1 MQVSV
6 EKTSELNRKMTV
18 RVPEELIQEKME
30 ARLKSLAR
38 EIKLDG
44 FRPGK
49 VPQHVVKKLYG
60 SRVRSEIT
68 GDLIQSS
75 YVEALQEQ
83 EQRPAGPP
91 HIVPSNMEEAG
102 SGFEYIAEFEVYPEV
117 SLEHLGEVEVT
128 RKTAEITDDDLEA
141 MIQKLRDQQKTW
153 NEVER
158 ASKDGDQVTIKFT
171 GTCEGE
177 NFTDGTVEDFPV
189 EIGSG
194 QMVPGF
200 EDNLVGLE
208 AGSSKTFEVTF
219 PEEYGRK
226 ELAGKD
232 AQFEIEVIKI
242 EESEQPGIDEDFIK
256 AYGVEDGEMDSF
268 RTDVRGNMQRELDQ
282 AIRGQTKNA
291 VMDGLYEKIALTLPK
306 TSVDQEVESLM
317 KPYLESAKKQNKNP
331 EELDMPRDE
340 FQKQAE
346 RRVALGLILAEI
358 INKNEIK
365 VDGNRVRSMVEEMAK
380 SYERPE
386 DVVSWYYADQSRL
399 AEVEQMVL
407 EDQTVE
413 WVLDQIIINDENVNF
428 DDIMNQSH

>member
-242 EESEQPGIDEDFIK
+242 EESEQPEIDEDFIK

-291 VMDGLYEKIALTLPK
+291 VMDGLYEKIELTLPK

-413 WVLDQIIINDENVNF
+413 WVLDQIKINDENVNF